1 MFFNLNDPL
10 QLLLFVLTINVLV
23 TAVSLIMALKLTK
36 DKRPRLGVAGST
48 LLPVGLI
55 ALLSSIF
62 LESSTLAFIGLGLTF
77 WGALLLYVTSERYVK
92 QALLGSTT
100 ISSLINLNQILNELK
115 YQGATTYLPSKYFKD
130 LETTKVYISKY
141 KNNRLPKPEEIQQ
154 QEDKTF
160 LMNPEAVLLIPLG
173 LALSK
178 LVEKK
183 LGTSFTK
190 LDLEQLQQDLPKI
203 LIEDLEL
210 AENFEIQIKLSEVS
224 KGTNKS
230 DSLTQ
235 TKDELIHVK
244 ITNSIFED
252 LCKEVLKTSTSYPI
266 CKIGCPLCSA
276 IACTLAQTIGRPIT
290 IEMCLFI
297 SEDAKIIETIYQV
310 LETEEGQELVEG
322 VS

>member
-1 MFFNLNDPL
+1 MFFNPNDPL
-10 QLLLFVLTINVLV
+10 QLLLFVLTINILV
-23 TAVSLIMALKLTK
+23 SAVSLIIALKLTK
-36 DKRPRLGVAGST
+36 DKRPRLRFTGYI

-62 LESSTLAFIGLGLTF
+62 LESSILAFIGLGFIF
-77 WGALLLYVTSERYVK
+77 WGALLLYVTNERYVK

-100 ISSLINLNQILNELK
+100 ISLLKNLNQILNEIK
-115 YQGATTYLPSKYFKD
+115 YQGETTYLPSKYFKD
-130 LETTKVYISKY
+130 LETIKVYIPKY
-141 KNNRLPKPEEIQQ
+141 KNNSLPKPEEIQQ

-160 LMNPEAVLLIPLG
+160 LMNPEAALLRPPG

-183 LGTSFTK
+183 MGTSFTK
-190 LDLEQLQQDLPKI
+190 VDLEQLQQDLPKT

-210 AENFEIQIKLSEVS
+210 AENFEIQIKPSEVS
-224 KGTNKS
+224 KGANKS
-230 DSLTQ
+230 NSLTQ
-235 TKDELIHVK
+235 IKDELIHVK

-252 LCKEVLKTSTSYPI
+252 LCKEALKTSIGYPI

-290 IEMCLFI
+290 IESVSI
-297 SEDAKIIETIYQV
+297 SEDEKIIETIYQV